1 MAERKH
7 VTYSKE
13 FKEEAV
19 RLYLESGKSYKTL
32 TEELDLKDSKTLRR
46 WVAQH
51 RRGESL
57 GENRGGNTGAQR
69 GRPRTRFAS
78 PEEELAY
85 VKAELEYVKKLYRSR
100 FGHEWGAHKKEFF
113 SK

>member
-1 MAERKH
+1 MAKKND
-7 VTYSKE
+7 YPIE
-13 FKEEAV
+13 FKERAV
-19 RLYLESGKSYKTL
+19 RMYLDGEGSYQELSERLGLKSNTQ
-32 TEELDLKDSKTLRR
+32 LKN
-46 WVAQH
+46 WVRKALA
-51 RRGESL
+51 GESL
-57 GENRGGNTGAQR
+57 EDGRGKALYATR
-69 GRPRTRFAS
+69 KGRPKTTFTS

>member
-1 MAERKH
+1 MYLDGEGSYQELSERLGLRSNTQLK
-7 VTYSKE
+7 VW
-13 FKEEAV
+13 V
-19 RLYLESGKSYKTL
+19 RKTLAGEPLEKVVGKSPFTL
-32 TEELDLKDSKTLRR
+32 C
-46 WVAQH
+46 
-51 RRGESL
+51 
-57 GENRGGNTGAQR
+57 N
-69 GRPRTRFAS
+69 GRPKTDFSS

>member
-1 MAERKH
+1 MAKKSDYSTELKER
-7 VTYSKE
+7 
-13 FKEEAV
+13 AV
-19 RLYLESGKSYKTL
+19 RMYLDGEGSYQALSERLGLRSNTQLKNWVRKTL
-32 TEELDLKDSKTLRR
+32 
-46 WVAQH
+46 A
-51 RRGESL
+51 GESL
-57 GENRGGNTGAQR
+57 EDGRGKASSTAR
-69 GRPRTRFAS
+69 MGRPKTTFAS